1 MSPDVQHHA
10 FEPFYTT
17 KDAGE
22 GSGLGLSMV
31 YGFAKQSEGHVT
43 IYSEVGVGTTVKLY
57 LPRHYGAG
65 EITREKTLAEEMPRA
80 HGETVLVVED
90 DADLRTLVVVML
102 ESLGYDV
109 LETSTGKG
117 ALEILGRSSR
127 VSLLLTD
134 VVLPGGMSGRQIAEE
149 ADRRDPGLPILF
161 MSGYSENAIIH
172 QGRLD
177 ANVQL
182 LQKPF
187 RKADIAREVRKALDS
202 ARP

>member
-1 MSPDVQHHA
+1 M
-10 FEPFYTT
+10 
-17 KDAGE
+17 
-22 GSGLGLSMV
+22 
-31 YGFAKQSEGHVT
+31 
-43 IYSEVGVGTTVKLY
+43 
-57 LPRHYGAG
+57 
-65 EITREKTLAEEMPRA
+65 TREKTLAEEMPRA